1 MDIVLTA
8 VALCALLM
16 AIGARKRAAGLEE
29 RLGEARRTATAAQAT
44 ADELKESVDTLR
56 ALLGRM
62 AGGHSVDALMVR
74 EGRLYKNT
82 TSAELQKSLDEGRKP
97 YVLDVRSSQ
106 EWTVGHIPGAVHV
119 PVDDLEKSL
128 HSVKRDGT
136 PMYVICA
143 GGGRSVAAAKFLSN
157 RGYLNVF
164 NVEGGMNGW
173 RGPIA
178 RDG

>member
-1 MDIVLTA
+1 MDFVLIA
-8 VALCALLM
+8 LSLCALLM

-29 RLGEARRTATAAQAT
+29 RLGEARRSATSAQAT
-44 ADELKESVDTLR
+44 ADELKESIDTLR
-56 ALLGRM
+56 ALLGRV
-62 AGGHSVDALMVR
+62 AGGHAVDALMVR
-74 EGRLYKNT
+74 EGRLYRNT
-82 TSAELQKSLDEGRKP
+82 TTAELQKVLDEGRKP

-106 EWTVGHIPGAVHV
+106 EWAGGHIPGAMHV

-143 GGGRSVAAAKFLSN
+143 GGGRSSAASKFLSG

-173 RGPIA
+173 RGTVV
-178 RDG
+178 RDA